1 MLEKER
7 HTRTK
12 YSNNSDISYTMED
25 LRLGAKGNISML
37 EPGRRIKLILGE
49 PGVSNFFYN
58 CMLLDAKP
66 DSGQFVY
73 PYGVFIVP
81 QVSLFLQCILYCS
94 TRYSRYCVS
103 YLSFYR
109 QLDILLSFVQDYEDN
124 LALIIRELS

>member
-7 HTRTK
+7 HARTK
-12 YSNNSDISYTMED
+12 YSNISDMSYTMED

-81 QVSLFLQCILYCS
+81 QVSLFSPMHYIVPQDIVATVFRICHFTDDWIFFCHLFKNTKIILHL
-94 TRYSRYCVS
+94 V
-103 YLSFYR
+103 
-109 QLDILLSFVQDYEDN
+109 
-124 LALIIRELS
+124 IRELS